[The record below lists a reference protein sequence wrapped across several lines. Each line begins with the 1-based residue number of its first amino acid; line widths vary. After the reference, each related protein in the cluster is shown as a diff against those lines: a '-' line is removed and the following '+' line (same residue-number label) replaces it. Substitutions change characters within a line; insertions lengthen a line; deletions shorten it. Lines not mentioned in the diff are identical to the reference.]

1 MNVEA
6 RRLHSCS
13 TGRSD
18 HIRDVCQALR
28 CGLPGSADIVGRCQD
43 YRKHSQRYHGD
54 HFHVHRGQDP
64 ETSRQRRVRRAM
76 KYTTLI
82 LAVLLAGCA
91 HLNRVSITDATLER
105 SANERGRDRCSI
117 TVGEN
122 ILKEQYCIVYTS
134 DNCQARSGNC
144 EGVN

>member
-1 MNVEA
+1 
-6 RRLHSCS
+6 
-13 TGRSD
+13 
-18 HIRDVCQALR
+18 
-28 CGLPGSADIVGRCQD
+28 
-43 YRKHSQRYHGD
+43 
-54 HFHVHRGQDP
+54 
-64 ETSRQRRVRRAM
+64 M